1 MPRKSKA
8 SRKNPTNKS
17 THTHIAV
24 TSGTGRGTSVGTTI
38 YSQGESE
45 SIVTSHFH
53 AESDSKVRVPSKKH

>member
-1 MPRKSKA
+1 MPRTRKA
-8 SRKNPTNKS
+8 SRKNPTKES

-38 YSQGESE
+38 YSQGEAD

-53 AESDSKVRVPSKKH
+53 GESDSKILMPLKKR